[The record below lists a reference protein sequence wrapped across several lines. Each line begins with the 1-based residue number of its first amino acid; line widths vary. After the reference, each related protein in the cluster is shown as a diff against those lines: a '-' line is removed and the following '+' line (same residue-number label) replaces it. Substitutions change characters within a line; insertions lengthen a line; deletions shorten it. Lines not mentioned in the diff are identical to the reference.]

1 MNKNSDFYQKKG
13 NLNYKER
20 TMLESI
26 KKKVQS
32 NPELSQDIT
41 PASNFDE
48 LKRLYE
54 EITSDVVE
62 EIKEEIPTEIK
73 NETMEKPFID
83 PLNREEPN
91 VRDYVMDDKFDPFA
105 DFQKSNKSAFG
116 EPQSY
121 DQAFEFPTD
130 EELRN
135 TNANSN
141 AQQNQKTQ
149 QRPTNSNSGQ
159 QGQSGDA
166 QKDKRKAKR
175 FAKTIVDLVCG
186 LMEVGFVW
194 YATKDINPNKLT
206 EYELNGEM
214 DLSALVELP
223 DGTEATIKQYFI
235 SQLGEIEVASKIAP
249 ERREQLTDDLT
260 EVFIENNIQPSANLN
275 MAISGL
281 TLVAEQGIKISQI
294 VSTNNQLLNQLR
306 ERKMEETPYQY
317 AETPDP
323 VSYPKPEEVYSSQQ
337 PSKNYSQP
345 TRKKK
350 RTYDIS
356 EDELNEMDNRAN
368 ELSLLTEVPTK
379 E

>member
-26 KKKVQS
+26 KKRVQS
-32 NPELSQDIT
+32 NPELSQNIT

-48 LKRLYE
+48 LKRLHA

-135 TNANSN
+135 TNASSN
-141 AQQNQKTQ
+141 TQSNQKP
-149 QRPTNSNSGQ
+149 QRPVNSNSGQ

-235 SQLGEIEVASKIAP
+235 NQLGEIEVASKISA
-249 ERREQLTDDLT
+249 ERREQLTEDLT
-260 EVFIENNIQPSANLN
+260 EVFIENNIQPSANMN

-281 TLVAEQGIKISQI
+281 TLVAEQGIKISAI

-306 ERKMEETPYQY
+306 ERKMESTPYQY
-317 AETPDP
+317 AETPEP
-323 VSYPKPEEVYSSQQ
+323 VNNYPKQEEVYSAQPTKNNYQ
-337 PSKNYSQP
+337 PS
-345 TRKKK
+345 RKKK
-350 RTYDIS
+350 RSYDIS

>member
-1 MNKNSDFYQKKG
+1 
-13 NLNYKER
+13 
-20 TMLESI
+20 
-26 KKKVQS
+26 
-32 NPELSQDIT
+32 
-41 PASNFDE
+41 
-48 LKRLYE
+48 
-54 EITSDVVE
+54 
-62 EIKEEIPTEIK
+62 
-73 NETMEKPFID
+73 
-83 PLNREEPN
+83 
-91 VRDYVMDDKFDPFA
+91 MDDKFDPFA

-141 AQQNQKTQ
+141 TQSNQKP
-149 QRPTNSNSGQ
+149 QRPVNSNSGQ

-235 SQLGEIEVASKIAP
+235 NQLGEIEVASKIAP

-281 TLVAEQGIKISQI
+281 SLVAEQGIKISQI